1 MDNKN
6 VILGSVAILFVV
18 LFALVLF
25 APKGNEA
32 QAVKVDTSKIKVY
45 KHIEKTEKEDGYY
58 SQCKLA
64 TDDTITVNRE
74 FEKAYSLTDENISNK
89 KSINGDYKVVVDDK
103 FLAFDKDSDV
113 IYVGEKNK
121 LYTFESKMYD
131 IIAKACE

>member
-18 LFALVLF
+18 LFALILF
-25 APKGNEA
+25 APKGKEA
-32 QAVKVDTSKIKVY
+32 QAIKVDTSKIKVY

-58 SQCKLA
+58 SQCKLD
-64 TDDTITVNRE
+64 TDELVLVNKE
-74 FEKAYSLTDENISNK
+74 FERAYSLTEENITNK

-121 LYTFESKMYD
+121 IYSFESKIYD
-131 IIAKACE
+131 IIDKACE